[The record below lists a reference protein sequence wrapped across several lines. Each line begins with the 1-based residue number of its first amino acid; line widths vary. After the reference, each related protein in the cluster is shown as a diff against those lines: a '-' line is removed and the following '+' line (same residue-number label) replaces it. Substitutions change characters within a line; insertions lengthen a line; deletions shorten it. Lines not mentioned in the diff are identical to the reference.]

1 MAATLNRRLL
11 CMFLLTLI
19 SSCVIASPAVYDEVV
34 VEGWTLS
41 LVEHDGNCSL
51 RFGSAELDSV
61 VMEPQP
67 PCYFLRNE
75 HGAPQTFAYED
86 QGIEKVLVV
95 VGTPLSEPKRMEWGI
110 DKDVVCG
117 EEAQG
122 ILFTGDGIKVSE
134 MTLSEVVLCRDYGAD
149 EKIFWHF
156 AHEPRR

>member
-1 MAATLNRRLL
+1 MVTAINRWAICL
-11 CMFLLTLI
+11 FLLPTI
-19 SSCVIASPAVYDEVV
+19 TSCVVASPAVYDEVE
-34 VEGWTLS
+34 VEGLTLS
-41 LVEHDGNCSL
+41 LVEQGGRCSL
-51 RFGSAELDSV
+51 LIGDGASLV
-61 VMEPQP
+61 VVEPGP
-67 PCYFLRNE
+67 PCHFLRNE
-75 HGAPQTFAYED
+75 HGAPQTFSYED
-86 QGIEKVLVV
+86 KGVATLLVA